1 MKGVQGDNLRCR
13 CLIYRFLY
21 LSRWIPLLE
30 PIDSDTSS
38 LFSIISYWKNSFYG
52 EIEEIYIHL
61 YQMQFTVEV
70 LENWHYMCQML
81 TFWWKKK
88 KKSTPKILQV
98 RKKIFLCRNTDM
110 WSHGSDRS
118 VLQASNLHYRAEYLP
133 RLYIPWRIQVS
144 SVGDSGDASWDPH
157 GDEKSQGMSLPSS
170 QNRSDEIGSMK

>member
-1 MKGVQGDNLRCR
+1 MNPTIRA
-13 CLIYRFLY
+13 YRFWHIFTFFHNFLLKKQLLWRNRGDIHTFVSDAIYCRSAGKLTLY
-21 LSRWIPLLE
+21 VSNVDIL
-30 PIDSDTSS
+30 
-38 LFSIISYWKNSFYG
+38 
-52 EIEEIYIHL
+52 
-61 YQMQFTVEV
+61 M
-70 LENWHYMCQML
+70 
-81 TFWWKKK
+81 KK
-88 KKSTPKILQV
+88 KKSQPPKYFSWERKYFFVEIL
-98 RKKIFLCRNTDM
+98 T

>member
-1 MKGVQGDNLRCR
+1 MNPTIRA
-13 CLIYRFLY
+13 YRFWHIFTFFHNFLLKKQLLWRNRGDIHTFVSDAIYCRSAGKLTLY
-21 LSRWIPLLE
+21 VSNVDIL
-30 PIDSDTSS
+30 
-38 LFSIISYWKNSFYG
+38 
-52 EIEEIYIHL
+52 
-61 YQMQFTVEV
+61 M
-70 LENWHYMCQML
+70 
-81 TFWWKKK
+81 KKK
-88 KKSTPKILQV
+88 KKSTPKILQL